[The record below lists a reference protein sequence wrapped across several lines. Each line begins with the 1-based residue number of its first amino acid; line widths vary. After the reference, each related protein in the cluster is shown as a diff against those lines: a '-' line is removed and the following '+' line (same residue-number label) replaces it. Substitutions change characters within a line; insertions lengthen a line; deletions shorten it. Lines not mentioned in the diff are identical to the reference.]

1 MSKGA
6 YYKLHFGPGAQWK
19 KPGPEW
25 LTIDIDPARADILLD
40 FNKITEIPLPDNSV
54 SCIYGSHVFEHM
66 SIFAAPVVF
75 SECFRVLVPGGFFRL
90 VLPDVRKS
98 IEEYMKGNI
107 DFPLF
112 RKRIDFAKKRFG
124 YDEFTIFE
132 ALKGDFLSP
141 TGQPDLL
148 GETGLAHQ
156 NAWDYE
162 SIVCD
167 LGRAGFSPGK
177 IKKMGFRETDYL
189 DFAFEGTY
197 PSEANEEY
205 RSLYIEARK

>member
-1 MSKGA
+1 MNKKS
-6 YYKLHFGPGAQWK
+6 YCKLHFGPGAQWK
-19 KPGPEW
+19 KPSQEW

-40 FNKITEIPLPDNSV
+40 FNKLTEIPLPDNSV
-54 SCIYGSHVFEHM
+54 SCIYGPHVFEHM
-66 SIFAAPVVF
+66 SIFAASVVF

-112 RKRIDFAKKRFG
+112 RRRIDFAKKRFG

-167 LGRAGFSPGK
+167 LSRAGFSPEK
-177 IKKMGFRETDYL
+177 IKKMGFRETDCS

>member
-6 YYKLHFGPGAQWK
+6 YYKLHFGQGAQWK
-19 KPGPEW
+19 KPSPEW
-25 LTIDIDPARADILLD
+25 LTVDIDPARADILLD

-75 SECFRVLVPGGFFRL
+75 SECFRVLVPGGLFRL

-189 DFAFEGTY
+189 DFSFEGTY